1 MTLSETLRIMA
12 VRYYSIRNPESYFSN
27 SLVVSIHRNSENLK
41 LAIETVEEELSVQ
54 ETNLEEVTEIV
65 NTEAR
70 VNESYFDTLPSPSI
84 ESLTQRSD

>member
-12 VRYYSIRNPESYFSN
+12 VRYYSIRNPESFFSN
-27 SLVVSIHRNSENLK
+27 FLVVSIHRNSENLK
-41 LAIETVEEELSVQ
+41 LAIETVEEEQSVQ
-54 ETNLEEVTEIV
+54 ETNLEEVTERV